1 MDEKETILGK
11 RSKACQSNWA
21 TRILQAMKSIKI
33 NWGLVDKK
41 IEIDIVKARLNRNRK
56 LKKIFK

>member
-11 RSKACQSNWA
+11 RSKACQSNWT
-21 TRILQAMKSIKI
+21 TRILQVMKSIKI
-33 NWGLVDKK
+33 NWSLVDKK
-41 IEIDIVKARLNRNRK
+41 IDIDIVKARLNRNRK

>member
-1 MDEKETILGK
+1 MDEKETVLGK
-11 RSKACQSNWA
+11 RPKACQSNWT

-33 NWGLVDKK
+33 NWSLVDKK

>member
-1 MDEKETILGK
+1 MKTIK
-11 RSKACQSNWA
+11 VNW
-21 TRILQAMKSIKI
+21 S
-33 NWGLVDKK
+33 LVDKK